1 MLSDVDSSCV
11 DDVGTSGDVSSG
23 IGLGV
28 MTVAGVFDGEASL
41 IIKGILLDIRVHTI
55 CEGFAFNLFRMNE
68 TRIVYG
74 MNTTTCVLYISTQI
88 KRYIY

>member
-1 MLSDVDSSCV
+1 VSSCIDDVDP
-11 DDVGTSGDVSSG
+11 SGDVFSG
-23 IGLGV
+23 IGFGV
-28 MTVAGVFDGEASL
+28 ITVAGVFDGEAAL
-41 IIKGILLDIRVHTI
+41 IIKGILIDIRVHTI

-74 MNTTTCVLYISTQI
+74 MNTTTCVPYISTQI